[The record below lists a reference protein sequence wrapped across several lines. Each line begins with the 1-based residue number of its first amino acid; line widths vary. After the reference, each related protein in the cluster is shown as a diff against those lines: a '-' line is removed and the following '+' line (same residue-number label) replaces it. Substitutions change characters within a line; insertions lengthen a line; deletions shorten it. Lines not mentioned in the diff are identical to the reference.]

1 MRFEP
6 PKVGDVVEAIKNG
19 GFDATGYP
27 RQRPEIGRY
36 YRITSIYKMSYGLG
50 CTLAGMNPAPYK
62 GYFLYVK
69 PGRLSV
75 PAGWYFRP
83 IEKADEDF
91 TASLREFLES
101 KRHEFVR
108 NRS

>member
-1 MRFEP
+1 MKFEP

-27 RQRPEIGRY
+27 RQRPQIGHY
-36 YRITSIYKMSYGLG
+36 YRITSIYNMSYGLG
-50 CTLAGMNPAPYK
+50 CTLVGMNPAPYR

-69 PGRLSV
+69 PGKLRA

-83 IEKADEDF
+83 IEKADPEF
-91 TASLREFLES
+91 TATLYEYLES
-101 KRHEFVR
+101 KHHEPVR
-108 NRS
+108 DRS